1 MGPFLSRLRERRYEK
16 HGMSRLTLSGV
27 SKAYGATVALSD
39 GALEVAAG
47 EVHVLMGANGSGKST
62 LCKIVAGSVRPDRG
76 VVSIDGTPVTIS
88 GPRAARA
95 LGIGVFYQELS
106 LAARRTVA
114 ENICLA
120 TLPTAAGVLVDR
132 KALLARA
139 ARYIA
144 MFDGVAG
151 DGFAADATVEDLRA
165 DQRQLVEIM
174 KTLASEAPILLFD
187 EPTSALDRAQVERL
201 FEIVRALKAEGRAM
215 VLISHR
221 MDEIFAIGDRVTVI
235 RDGRT
240 IGTARLADT
249 DPATIIRQMV
259 GEAGEVDLPPEGEGA
274 PKGRKGDVRADSA
287 TPDDIESVAT
297 SPFRRCAPPSPS
309 GGRDDVALSARG
321 LTGPGF
327 AAIDLDVPRG
337 AILGF
342 GGLHGQGQSAVLRA
356 LFGALPVA
364 AGEVRLAG
372 QTLRAR
378 TPREA
383 IRRGIAYVSGDRRRD
398 GVLPGRPILENLT
411 PVHALR
417 RRLVLAR
424 ASALRQAVQPVV
436 AALRTR
442 FASLSQPIDALS
454 GGNQQKIVIARWLI
468 DRPDVLLLDDPTKGI
483 DLAAKA
489 DLFAQ
494 IRALAEAGMA
504 IVLYSSEDAELL
516 GNADPILVFNG
527 GRISRALT
535 GTART
540 RYNLY
545 QAAYEAA

>member
-1 MGPFLSRLRERRYEK
+1 
-16 HGMSRLTLSGV
+16 MSKLTLSGV

-76 VVSIDGTPVTIS
+76 VVSIDGRPVTIR
-88 GPRAARA
+88 GPGAARA

-106 LAARRTVA
+106 LAAHRTVA
-114 ENICLA
+114 DNICLA
-120 TLPTAAGVLVDR
+120 DLPTAAGVLIDR
-132 KALLARA
+132 KALQARA

-144 MFDGVAG
+144 MFDSVAG
-151 DGFAADATVEDLRA
+151 DGFAADATVADLRA

-215 VLISHR
+215 VFISHR

-259 GEAGEVDLPPEGEGA
+259 GEGEAADLPPEGEGGA
-274 PKGRKGDVRADSA
+274 QRRKGDAETDSMSSGIA
-287 TPDDIESVAT
+287 ESART
-297 SPFRRCAPPSPS
+297 SPFRPVGAPSPS
-309 GGRDDVALSARG
+309 GGRRDEVALSVRG

-327 AAIDLDVPRG
+327 AAIDLDVRRG
-337 AILGF
+337 EILGF

-364 AGEVRLAG
+364 AGDVQLAG
-372 QTLRAR
+372 RKLRPR

-411 PVHALR
+411 PIHALR

-424 ASALRQAVQPVV
+424 ASALRQVVRPVV
-436 AALRTR
+436 EALHTR

-494 IRALAEAGMA
+494 IRALAAAGMA

-527 GRISRALT
+527 GRIGGVLSGA
-535 GTART
+535 ART

-545 QAAYEAA
+545 HAAYEAA